1 MLLPYGDLQHMFL
14 ANSLQ
19 NSFNVSMPKE
29 THDLPALST
38 CTSCQFTED
47 FSNYW
52 TAVIFYRAKNGTFK
66 RVPQMAQAGMEG
78 TQGGMVGSK

>member
-1 MLLPYGDLQHMFL
+1 
-14 ANSLQ
+14 
-19 NSFNVSMPKE
+19 MPAE
-29 THDLPALST
+29 SHDLAKLST

-52 TAVIFYRAKNGTFK
+52 TAVIFYRSKNGTFK

-78 TQGGMVGSK
+78 TQGGMVRKQFTYLGVKLV